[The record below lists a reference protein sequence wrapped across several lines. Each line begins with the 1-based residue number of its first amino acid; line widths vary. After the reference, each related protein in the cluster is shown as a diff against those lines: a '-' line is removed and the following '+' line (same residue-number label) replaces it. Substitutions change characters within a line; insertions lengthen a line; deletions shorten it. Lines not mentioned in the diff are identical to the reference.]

1 MFQESDVSSQRDFT
15 SLASSQ
21 RYHDEI
27 KWVSFCAVL
36 LFQVF
41 CLSVALGGPWR
52 EVLLFILL
60 ISLQTLSGAIVWC
73 SSISPRKSFHI
84 FEVLVFGFVAS
95 FVILGISQ
103 LILQPIIPKAHYFS
117 LTLGPLVAL
126 IIGLSPRYR
135 QHRFRIV
142 HPDTSSFKFLLFPA
156 PLALSFSVFE
166 LVPAYILPLFL
177 FVLLE
182 RQLKS
187 QKFFRNVWNLKLFVI
202 SGLIGIFSTFLFFAT
217 KYFRG
222 TSPALGLVGDDELF
236 DFAHSRGYTIWG
248 ISENINFAGDNIRLY
263 KFVQVWLGTYLEG
276 LPTSILLTSTVIP
289 IILFSVIG
297 LALWCLAR
305 TISSNLHIANI
316 ASVLVFVQAS
326 LPEPYMIER
335 RPLYLMSV
343 ILIIFGIIIYRHEE
357 LEATAKF
364 FPIWLV
370 FSFGFFSSRIQYAAV
385 FFLGFFLLDFY
396 KLLKNKM
403 SLRLLVSR
411 FVAVGTGAAFAYIVF
426 FRFGISN
433 STELS
438 VFPLLN
444 SVETLANSLGAR
456 VFLLI
461 SLLIF
466 LKGLRSEFLIF
477 LAIIVGASL
486 LFLFTPRHETWR
498 YSIEIGIIASAPLLS
513 IAIAENWPRAKDKLL
528 IATLIFSFGIGMMN
542 RVAYDAVKWLEPS
555 FGQRLIRA
563 LKSMTSEGWP
573 QFALTLNILG
583 LIFIVLSFLFAKKE
597 TGFVIGACFLAATS
611 YFSGSLFAADF
622 RAFTSSGEPSRK
634 VLEYSPNQTTRWFEQ
649 SDYSEGLTFF
659 VEESSN
665 DDLFAT
671 NAHAYDEDY
680 ARYGSSLILTS
691 LTGRRSFAEAPN
703 FDRSPPRDPADE
715 FYARIRYSLDFPRT
729 MSSTSHDALVAK
741 NVRWFIVD
749 LERTKL
755 RSWEPYATTRFINE
769 KIAILELKS
778 LG

>member
-1 MFQESDVSSQRDFT
+1 MSQESEVSSPRDVITSAGAHRYENQFT
-15 SLASSQ
+15 WLN
-21 RYHDEI
+21 
-27 KWVSFCAVL
+27 FCAVL

-41 CLSVALGGPWR
+41 CLSVALGGPWL
-52 EVLLFILL
+52 EVLLFLL
-60 ISLQTLSGAIVWC
+60 LVTLQTVSGAIIWC

-95 FVILGISQ
+95 FVIIGISQ
-103 LILQPIIPKAHYFS
+103 LILQPILPKAHYFS

-126 IIGLSPRYR
+126 IVGLSPSYR
-135 QHRFRIV
+135 EHRFRII

-166 LVPAYILPLFL
+166 IVPAYLLPLFL

-187 QKFFRNVWNLKLFVI
+187 QKFFKNIRKLKLLVI

-222 TSPALGLVGDDELF
+222 TSPALGMVGDDELF

-248 ISENINFAGDNIRLY
+248 ISENINFVGDNIRLY
-263 KFVQVWLGTYLEG
+263 KFVQVWLGAFLEG

-289 IILFSVIG
+289 MILFSIIG
-297 LALWCLAR
+297 LAFWSLAR
-305 TISSNLHIANI
+305 SISPNLHIANI

-343 ILIIFGIIIYRHEE
+343 ILIIFGMIIYRHEE
-357 LEATAKF
+357 LEANTKF
-364 FPIWLV
+364 LPIWLV
-370 FSFGFFSSRIQYAAV
+370 FSFVFFSSRIQYAAV
-385 FFLGFFLLDFY
+385 FFLGYVLLDSY
-396 KLLKNKM
+396 KYLRRQMRLKLLL
-403 SLRLLVSR
+403 LRSFTVSIG
-411 FVAVGTGAAFAYIVF
+411 AVFAYFVF

-433 STELS
+433 DTELS
-438 VFPLLN
+438 FFPIAN
-444 SVETLANSLGAR
+444 TIETLSSSLGAR
-456 VFLLI
+456 IFLLLA
-461 SLLIF
+461 LLIF
-466 LKGLRSEFLIF
+466 INGLRSEFLIF
-477 LAIIVGASL
+477 LAMIAGASL

-498 YSIEIGIIASAPLLS
+498 YSIEITLIASVPLLS
-513 IAIAENWPRAKDKLL
+513 IVIAENFPRAKDKLL
-528 IATLIFSFGIGMMN
+528 IATLTFSFVAGILN
-542 RVAYDAVKWLEPS
+542 RAVYDAVKWLEPS
-555 FGQRLIRA
+555 NSQRLIRA
-563 LKSMTSEGWP
+563 LKSVTSEGWP

-583 LIFIVLSFLFAKKE
+583 LVFIVLSFLFAKKE
-597 TGFVIGACFLAATS
+597 TGFVIGACFLATTS
-611 YFSGSLFAADF
+611 YFSGSFFAADF
-622 RAFTSSGEPSRK
+622 RAFTSSGELSRD

-649 SDYSEGLTFF
+649 SDYSDGLNFF
-659 VEESSN
+659 VKESF
-665 DDLFAT
+665 DHDLFAT

-680 ARYGSSLILTS
+680 ERYGSSLILTS

-715 FYARIRYSLDFPRT
+715 FYARMRYSLDFPKT
-729 MSSTSHDALVAK
+729 VSSISHDALVAK

-755 RSWEPYATTRFINE
+755 RTWEPYATTRFINE